1 MNIAF
6 HTLVFRT
13 VNNRS
18 RIALI
23 ENMRYLIREDY
34 MKILSYRIGKQIA
47 VCLVLSLAL
56 TMSEVAEAAP
66 SPMLNPQESQSAP
79 AQDQSQQAGT
89 QTQSAQATAPQA
101 PAPQTTATQAG
112 PDQSGQSPSS
122 LAKPVGTAAAPSE
135 PVTGVAATRPVGAAI
150 APAKQRRAR
159 TLLIRMS
166 IVIGAAVAVGTVVAL
181 SKASPARPN

>member
-1 MNIAF
+1 MNLA
-6 HTLVFRT
+6 FRT
-13 VNNRS
+13 RLFRMVHSHS
-18 RIALI
+18 RIALN

-56 TMSEVAEAAP
+56 TMSAVAEATP
-66 SPMLNPQESQSAP
+66 SPVFNPQQSQSAP
-79 AQDQSQQAGT
+79 AQDQSQPSGI
-89 QTQSAQATAPQA
+89 QTQSAQSTAPQT
-101 PAPQTTATQAG
+101 PAPQSTTPQAG
-112 PDQSGQSPSS
+112 TDQSAQSQSG
-122 LAKPVGTAAAPSE
+122 LTKPVGTAAAPSE

-159 TLLIRMS
+159 TILIRMS

-181 SKASPARPN
+181 SKASPSRPN